1 MNSDFAEEKRRFW
14 FQELLRKGPLAE
26 PHIDRLL
33 AVQFEASKTAPV

>member
-26 PHIDRLL
+26 PHIVFLL
-33 AVQFEASKTAPV
+33 QFEASKTAPV